1 MSLLI
6 SILLICFVLLY
17 RGLFFAKKA
26 QLKRVDIAVQ
36 DELEKKRIE
45 DIKTLHELQY
55 VWEHVPWQEENVSMP
70 RVEDMDIHLCYVYS
84 PNIPES
90 IENYKIWFSSSSTE
104 IINPIAHTYA
114 YLEGEPAN
122 KVKEILLSQSK
133 CM

>member
-1 MSLLI
+1 MWLSI
-6 SILLICFVLLY
+6 GILLIYFVLFY
-17 RGLFFAKKA
+17 RDLFFAKKA
-26 QLKRVDIAVQ
+26 QLKRVDIAEQ
-36 DELEKKRIE
+36 DEVEKKRIE

-55 VWEHVPWQEENVSMP
+55 VWDHACWQEENVSMP
-70 RVEDMDIHLCYVYS
+70 RLEDMDIHLCYVYS

-114 YLEGEPAN
+114 YLEGEAAN